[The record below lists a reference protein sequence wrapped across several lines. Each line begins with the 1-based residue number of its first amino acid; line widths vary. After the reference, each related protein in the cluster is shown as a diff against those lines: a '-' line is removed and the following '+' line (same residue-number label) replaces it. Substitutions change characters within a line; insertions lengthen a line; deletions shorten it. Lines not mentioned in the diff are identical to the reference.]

1 MQQAACWCFSQSLCF
16 ELVGP
21 LHEGCATACQHNTG
35 QAMLHRLCRHAGLQ
49 YADVSGEALWML
61 TRLICALES
70 LPCMALLYTL
80 LYCASISSS
89 TSSGVFPNFC

>member
-1 MQQAACWCFSQSLCF
+1 MHLAACWCYSQSLSF
-16 ELVGP
+16 EMLGP
-21 LHEGCATACQHNTG
+21 LHEGYVTACQRNTG
-35 QAMLHRLCRHAGLQ
+35 QAMLHCLCRHAGLQ
-49 YADVSGEALWML
+49 YADASGEAWVL
-61 TRLICALES
+61 TKLICALES

>member
-1 MQQAACWCFSQSLCF
+1 M
-16 ELVGP
+16 VGK
-21 LHEGCATACQHNTG
+21 LHEDCATACQRNTG
-35 QAMLHRLCRHAGLQ
+35 RAMLHRLCRRAGLQ
-49 YADVSGEALWML
+49 HVDVSGKEPRVL

-89 TSSGVFPNFC
+89 TNSGVFPNFC

>member
-1 MQQAACWCFSQSLCF
+1 MQLPVCWCFSQNLCF
-16 ELVGP
+16 KMVGP
-21 LHEGCATACQHNTG
+21 LNEGCATACQCNTG
-35 QAMLHRLCRHAGLQ
+35 QAMLHCLCMRAGLQ
-49 YADVSGEALWML
+49 YADVSGEEAWVL